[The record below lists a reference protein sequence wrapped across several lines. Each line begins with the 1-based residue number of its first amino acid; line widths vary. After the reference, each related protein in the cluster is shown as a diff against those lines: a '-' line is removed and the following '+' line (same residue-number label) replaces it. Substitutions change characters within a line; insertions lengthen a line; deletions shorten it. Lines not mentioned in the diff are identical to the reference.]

1 MTNLRQTSVLLADI
15 GNSRIHLYDG
25 SEVLHL
31 TYDEA
36 LARFGDRRVYYISV
50 KAGIEATLAAYPS
63 WENVSHLMEL
73 PGSYETMGVDRKALC
88 LSRDNAV
95 FVDAGSAV
103 TVDVMRRGVYEGG
116 FILPGLAAYRDAY
129 ARISPA
135 LDTPLDTD
143 VSLVRLPR
151 TTEAQI
157 SYGIIASIKTLVES
171 TLGSLPLY
179 VTGGDGEVV
188 ASFFKRAVFDETLLF
203 KGMRYALEA
212 AGKIPYDT
220 HTR

>member
-1 MTNLRQTSVLLADI
+1 MTHTAPDAPLLADI
-15 GNSRIHLYDG
+15 GNSRMHLFDG
-25 SEVLHL
+25 ERVWHLH
-31 TYDEA
+31 YDEA
-36 LARFGDRRVYYISV
+36 LARFGDAKVYYISV
-50 KAGIEATLAAYPS
+50 KQGIEEKLAAYPS

-95 FVDAGSAV
+95 FVDAGSAI

-116 FILPGLAAYRDAY
+116 FILPGLTAYRDAY

-135 LDTPLDTD
+135 LDVPLDTD

-179 VTGGDGEVV
+179 VTGGDGEKL